1 MFRRRL
7 PFSLVVLSVLFI
19 SCGESSNLLSSKT
32 DPCSLITGAEAE
44 RALGEPVQEAA
55 LSDSTTCVFKARR
68 NTSNAVT
75 IQVDETPGKD
85 RRSWFNKERLR
96 RDSHLLPSL
105 ADGAVRIDSPPSLS
119 RVTFIH
125 RDALVT
131 VVVASMKQK
140 DLPKA
145 VTLLGQSAAVRYG
158 ASTLTAAGSNAA
170 PVALSS
176 KPSPDR
182 STQAVTPTRT
192 APVAMTQTLPP
203 SSGTTTGPTKSSTI
217 DPANLAGTWHAHP
230 IQGRTKRDMLLV
242 IRPNREWL
250 LSSMIQFDG
259 ILEAQA
265 GHWAFERASTSKG
278 LAWKGTYQGS
288 MFKSFS
294 STGSIRATWARLQGD
309 QSPVHI
315 PNELWKL
322 RREATGIPASQL
334 KTVDPGLVGQWE
346 GTGTYPGGSALFVWS
361 IKPSAGA
368 DLLIVDQT
376 RGTVEANGGIPQ
388 LQPVHKRQRSL
399 SVVAFHEGG
408 FTTSDG
414 KASIRWTRLA
424 PESTEDPLL

>member
-7 PFSLVVLSVLFI
+7 PYSLLLLLGVFL

-55 LSDSTTCVFKARR
+55 RSDSTTCVFKARR

-96 RDSHLLPSL
+96 RDSYLLPGL

-125 RDALVT
+125 QDALVT
-131 VVVASMKQK
+131 VMVASTKQK

-145 VTLLGQSAAVRYG
+145 VTLLGQNAAVRYG
-158 ASTLTAAGSNAA
+158 APTLAAAGSNTA
-170 PVALSS
+170 PLALSS
-176 KPSPDR
+176 KSSLDR
-182 STQAVTPTRT
+182 STLTTAPTRT
-192 APVAMTQTLPP
+192 APVTMTQTLPA
-203 SSGTTTGPTKSSTI
+203 SSGTTTGPTKLGPI

-230 IQGRTKRDMLLV
+230 IQGRMKRDMLLV
-242 IRPNREWL
+242 IQPNREWL

-259 ILEAQA
+259 ILDAEA
-265 GHWAFERASTSKG
+265 GHWAFERANTSKG

-288 MFKSFS
+288 MANSFS

-309 QSPVHI
+309 QGPAHI
-315 PNELWKL
+315 PTELWRL
-322 RREATGIPASQL
+322 RREATGIPSFQL
-334 KTVDPGLVGQWE
+334 KTVDPELVGQWE
-346 GTGTYPGGSALFVWS
+346 GAGTYPGGSASFVWS
-361 IKPSAGA
+361 IKPSTGA
-368 DLLIVDQT
+368 DLLIVNQT
-376 RGTVEANGGIPQ
+376 RGTVETNGGIPQ
-388 LQPVHKRQRSL
+388 LQPVYKRHRSL
-399 SVVAFHEGG
+399 SIVAFQEGG

-414 KASIRWTRLA
+414 KASIRWTRLT
-424 PESTEDPLL
+424 PESTEDPRL